1 MHDPFPIPPPAWL
14 TELVTPVAECLKLYT
29 LPLHIHEILFAA
41 LSYQFICSVLS
52 PLLSTIFFP
61 QIYSSLP
68 RRTRL
73 NWDVHFVSM
82 VQSITINSLALW
94 VMWVDKERGRMTWDE
109 RIWGYDGAGGMI
121 QGFAAGYFLWDLIV
135 CVRWVDL
142 FGWGMLAHAI
152 SALVVFSVGFVSGL
166 LPFFLPI
173 FQSTSRYYTFP
184 ATWQYSTPISKI
196 AMWSLTLH
204 VSSCK
209 LLQSRP
215 SSQKPA
221 ANAVSTASIRQ
232 LLWPNFHPLRAFF
245 PLPQHALVF

>member
-1 MHDPFPIPPPAWL
+1 MHDPFPLRSPDWL
-14 TELVTPVAECLKLYT
+14 TELVTPVAEFLKLYT
-29 LPLHIHEILFAA
+29 LPLHVHEIIFAA
-41 LSYQFICSVLS
+41 LGYQFTCSVLS
-52 PLLSTIFFP
+52 PFLSTFFFP

-94 VMWVDKERGRMTWDE
+94 VMWVDKERRRMTWDE

-135 CVRWVDL
+135 CVRWLDL

-166 LPFFLPI
+166 LPFFPFYVSI
-173 FQSTSRYYTFP
+173 VFSFQRLANVAIKPPLSEIPMSSLKTSLFLVRNFTKLTKFPKTRY
-184 ATWQYSTPISKI
+184 
-196 AMWSLTLH
+196 
-204 VSSCK
+204 
-209 LLQSRP
+209 
-215 SSQKPA
+215 
-221 ANAVSTASIRQ
+221 
-232 LLWPNFHPLRAFF
+232 
-245 PLPQHALVF
+245 